1 MISVAAA
8 IIVEKNK
15 VLIAKRNASMKT
27 ANVWEFPGG
36 KLEVGESL
44 EECAVREIEEELAL
58 DIKVKNYYTTVQ
70 NEFIEL
76 SAYLSEIIG
85 GKFELRE
92 HSDFA
97 WVGVNELSKYDFAS
111 ADKKIAL
118 ELVKTGLN

>member
-8 IIVEKNK
+8 IIVDKNK
-15 VLIAKRNASMKT
+15 VLITKRNPNMKT

-36 KLEVGESL
+36 KLEIGETL

-58 DIKVKNYYTTVQ
+58 AIKVKNYYTTVQ

-85 GKFELRE
+85 GQFELRE

-97 WVGVNELSKYDFAS
+97 WVGVNELINYDFAS
-111 ADKKIAL
+111 ADKKIAV
-118 ELVKTGLN
+118 ELAKTGLN

>member
-8 IIVEKNK
+8 IIVDKNK
-15 VLIAKRNASMKT
+15 VLITKRNPNMKT

-36 KLEVGESL
+36 KLEIGESL

-58 DIKVKNYYTTVQ
+58 DIKVNNYYTTVQ

-76 SAYLSEIIG
+76 SAYLSEITG
-85 GKFELRE
+85 GNFELRE

-97 WVGVNELSKYDFAS
+97 WVGVNELINYDFAS
-111 ADKKIAL
+111 ADKKIAI
-118 ELVKTGLN
+118 ELAKTGLN